1 MGYPKFGGVGG
12 KGGDVI
18 LAAKEGSTLKNVLT
32 KYPDRKIRASK
43 GIDSNSRFILGKP
56 GKSHIIDVPVGVDV
70 MDNQR
75 RIIGELNAP
84 GKKLIVARGGC
95 GGCHET
101 GFSGLKGDSFNIRVD
116 LKLIADI
123 GLVGFP
129 NAGKSTLLKAITDAK
144 PKIASYPFTTIKPNV
159 GIMKYPDLRSISV
172 ADLPGLIEDAHK
184 NVGMGHRFLRH
195 CERTKFLVLVVDI
208 NGFRLNLKHIHRT
221 CLETVVLLNK
231 EIELFRDCLLDKPA
245 LLVVNKMDSNGATD
259 EFDKI
264 KDKLYDLKNAVLEC
278 PSEMRPSKIITFD
291 EVLPISAKT
300 SISDV
305 ENLKLKLREYL
316 DMYAAEDNEYELLCQ
331 LQHDQEKNAV
341 KYV

>member
-1 MGYPKFGGVGG
+1 MVFLNKCVYFRATPTLRFQKKYRGFVDSLVIHVRGGAGGMGYPKFGGVGG

-75 RIIGELNAP
+75 RII
-84 GKKLIVARGGC
+84 V
-95 GGCHET
+95 
-101 GFSGLKGDSFNIRVD
+101 
-116 LKLIADI
+116 
-123 GLVGFP
+123 
-129 NAGKSTLLKAITDAK
+129 
-144 PKIASYPFTTIKPNV
+144 TTIKPNV